1 MTYQIYYRPD
11 NSAENSRGYV
21 MFDIEYYREQSQTKD
36 KWFSEIRCLPC
47 VEGNTHFLRD
57 VFEHKIDIDFDFEE
71 FIKEGTEIQELRG
84 LLYERFNNKP
94 KEDEESREF
103 HYHIFGKVLEKLLND
118 FANKYKLNI
127 NKD

>member
-1 MTYQIYYRPD
+1 MTYQIYYKPET
-11 NSAENSRGYV
+11 SAENSRGYV

-47 VEGNTHFLRD
+47 VEGLTHFLKD
-57 VFEHKIDIDFDFEE
+57 KFNEDINFDIEE
-71 FIKEGTEIQELRG
+71 FTNAAIEIQEVRG

-118 FANKYKLNI
+118 FANKYKLYI

>member
-1 MTYQIYYRPD
+1 MTYQIYYKPET
-11 NSAENSRGYV
+11 SAENSRGYV
-21 MFDIEYYREQSQTKD
+21 MFDIEYYRKQSQIKD

-47 VEGNTHFLRD
+47 VEGNTRFLRD

-94 KEDEESREF
+94 KEDEESHEF

-118 FANKYKLNI
+118 FANKYKLYI

>member
-47 VEGNTHFLRD
+47 VEGNTRFLRD
-57 VFEHKIDIDFDFEE
+57 VFEYKIDIDFDFEE

-118 FANKYKLNI
+118 FANKYKLYI

>member
-21 MFDIEYYREQSQTKD
+21 IFDIEYYREQSQTKD

-47 VEGNTHFLRD
+47 VEGNTRFLRD

-118 FANKYKLNI
+118 FANKYKLYI